1 MVIGCGARRYRG
13 LVNASMNLE
22 MLEHDWFHI
31 PNTLYNIDARSYS
44 DERPDFIG
52 KSVTKGEFMQVIG
65 QIRRFLIRAKYHTD
79 QLESTLYTAAME
91 FGSQESLSLKKTIGQ
106 VSH

>member
-13 LVNASMNLE
+13 LVNASMGIE
-22 MLEHDWFHI
+22 MHEHDWFHI
-31 PNTLYNIDARSYS
+31 PNTLYNIDARSYN

-52 KSVTKGEFMQVIG
+52 KSVTKVEFMQVIG

-79 QLESTLYTAAME
+79 QLEST
-91 FGSQESLSLKKTIGQ
+91 
-106 VSH
+106 